1 MWRHRYRL
9 PLLALALGTCAAEAV
24 PLNIQTLVRAGQPPA
39 SVPVVVGPATLSFTP
54 PAPGHSLSVVGRLGL
69 KTNATWKLS
78 MNSSAGTVASVSL
91 VSKGGLP
98 ASTLEYLRISSPADT
113 NALALTAAPEVYMSR
128 SLTLPGPRKKDG
140 STMYFLKPNLSFYTN
155 AERVVV
161 GHRYPKFPSALT
173 HVFTLRL
180 ENTAR
185 GMDLWLDGRYLGV
198 VPAPTVLTAGSV
210 VLMAGN
216 ELVHAYDWPALR
228 SNAFLPLDLSPYA
241 RTGTTCRLLAEVSGL
256 STASVNTVS
265 GAPFLY
271 TQARDEIDVG
281 LSRWLEESVNPA
293 YCDNDTTRSSFNGCP
308 ESIILSVPTENHL
321 GAHVLCVVEPSATKV
336 PVLTLRVTRFG
347 LNYSDSGGRCD
358 EAFADTTA
366 VLPANAGEPLPP
378 NVVQVGTITA
388 GGLTT
393 GDPEQILPVYKVF
406 LPFKMGTIPDLL
418 GTEAPDFGKGNQ
430 YLDIELTKSIRLRG
444 TRRKPSGPPSA
455 VHVLA
460 LTLERCPVD
469 VAVVSSGA
477 DNVFY
482 AADNPAFTLRL
493 ANTRDDQSN
502 PVTVN
507 WAITDYLGRR
517 TAYSQV
523 VNVPGKT
530 VDGGVAAITIPVNQP
545 VLGYFDILFT
555 VTENLTGRELWRQPS
570 SFVLLPPD
578 TRTADTRDSPFG
590 VWWFNGVHGTC
601 GKLDVVG
608 NLLMKAGM
616 RKICPYSIGQYTEG
630 QLAAYKLSYSML
642 PWLRTE
648 AQVGSYIAQNP
659 NIPLGMIYHET
670 GTSSDGSTPYAEI
683 LGKPRP
689 ILSEVAMT
697 ALTNEIAKGVARGQ
711 FYRANYPDLKLTVGN
726 SHSGFTVQLIRYGFP
741 TNLVDCFAM
750 EGVGGYTLSESPPQD
765 SALQEVWWV
774 REMQRIYGC
783 ADIPVSSGYEYI
795 GRPAQDGSGLTEAEQ
810 AELFVRDAL
819 HCLAYGYLSINL
831 GGVDDYGDSYNGTI
845 YGGGGLLRRTPLL
858 TPKPVYAMCATM
870 TAMLD
875 GATFAGSLETGS
887 RSLYALEFKRAADYV
902 YPIWTL
908 RGKRLLN
915 VVVGGSAVSLT
926 DGMGNT
932 TTLVPAGGVVTFQ
945 ASQAPVYL
953 VTAAPIISA
962 ITPYAATFE
971 ERPIGA
977 RPDGPR
983 TLVVASPCGMPAPA
997 GTNVYNRHTLVN
1009 AAMPDDVV
1017 PVDAGARLQCT
1028 GWTLTVSSPSSGSG
1042 TNAVF
1047 LIDGETTNDV
1057 SVLTWEWER
1066 QFRLAPSAAGPGSI
1080 DVPAGWHTTGTVVT
1094 ITAAI
1099 APGAVFAGWTGDT
1112 DGASHPLGTSTVIQ
1126 LVMDR
1131 PRTIVA
1137 VFGDGDPGVTPLG
1150 TPIAWLGRFG
1160 LTNPVADDTA
1170 DVDHDGQ
1177 TAAQE
1182 FVAGTDPTNTLSAFK
1197 VVAHGLAGGSNFIVF
1212 LGSPNFGSPAAP
1224 FRMHFRSN
1232 LLEGAWQLIDG
1243 GIPRSSSGT
1252 NTWWN
1257 REGAG
1262 GGQGFFR
1269 PEATR

>member
-1 MWRHRYRL
+1 MTRHRSRL
-9 PLLALALGTCAAEAV
+9 TLLALALGACAAEAV
-24 PLNIQTLVRAGQPPA
+24 PLAVQTLDRAGQPPA
-39 SVPVVVGPATLSFTP
+39 PVPVVVGPATLSFVP
-54 PAPGHSLSVVGRLGL
+54 PAPGHSLSLVGRLGM
-69 KTNATWKLS
+69 KINATWKLS
-78 MNSSAGTVASVSL
+78 LNSSAGTVASLSL

-113 NALALTAAPEVYMSR
+113 NALALTASPEVYMSR

-161 GHRYPKFPSALT
+161 GSRYPTFPSALT
-173 HVFTLRL
+173 HAFTLRF

-198 VPAPTVLTAGSV
+198 VPAPTVLTAGSI

-216 ELVHAYDWPALR
+216 EVVSAYEWPALR

-241 RTGTTCRLLAEVSGL
+241 RTGTTCRLLAQVSGL
-256 STASVNTVS
+256 ATAAVNTVS
-265 GAPFLY
+265 GTPFLY

-336 PVLTLRVTRFG
+336 PVLSLRVTRFG

-366 VLPANAGEPLPP
+366 ILPANAGEPLPP
-378 NVVQVGTITA
+378 NVVQVGTIAA

-393 GDPEQILPVYKVF
+393 GDPEQMLPVYKVF

-430 YLDIELTKSIRLRG
+430 HLDIELTKSIRLKG

-460 LTLERCPVD
+460 LTLERSPVD
-469 VAVVSSGA
+469 VAITSSGA

-482 AADNPAFTLRL
+482 AADNPVFTVRL
-493 ANTRDDQSN
+493 ANTRDDQTN
-502 PVTVN
+502 PVTMN
-507 WAITDYLGRR
+507 WAITDYSGRR
-517 TAYSQV
+517 TAYSQL

-578 TRTADTRDSPFG
+578 TRTADPRDSPFG

-630 QLAAYKLSYSML
+630 QLAAYKLGYSML
-642 PWLRTE
+642 PWSRTE
-648 AQVGSYIAQNP
+648 AQIGSYIAQNP
-659 NIPLGMIYHET
+659 NIQFGMIYHET
-670 GTSSDGSTPYAEI
+670 GTSSDSSKPYAEI
-683 LGKPRP
+683 LGNPRP
-689 ILSEVAMT
+689 VLSEAAMT

-711 FYRANYPDLKLTVGN
+711 FYRTNHPGIKLTVGN

-765 SALQEVWWV
+765 SALQEVWWI

-783 ADIPVSSGYEYI
+783 AGIPVSSGFEYI
-795 GRPAQDGSGLTEAEQ
+795 GRPAQDGSGLTEGEQ

-831 GGVDDYGDSYNGTI
+831 GGVEDYGDSYNGTI
-845 YGGGGLLRRTPLL
+845 YGGGGLLRRNPML

-870 TAMLD
+870 TTLLD
-875 GATFAGSLETGS
+875 GATYSGSLETGS
-887 RSLYALEFKRAADYV
+887 RSLYAMEFKRAADYV

-908 RGKRLLN
+908 RGKRLLT
-915 VVVGGSAVSLT
+915 VAVGDANVSLT

-932 TTLVPAGGVVTFQ
+932 TNLVPAAGIVTLQ
-945 ASQAPVYL
+945 AGQAPVYL
-953 VTAAPIISA
+953 ATTAPITGTL
-962 ITPYAATFE
+962 TPYAATFG

-977 RPDGPR
+977 APDGRR
-983 TLVVASPCGMPAPA
+983 TLVVTSPFGRPSPA
-997 GTNVYNRHTLVN
+997 GTNLYDRYTLV
-1009 AAMPDDVV
+1009 AADLADGVV

-1028 GWTLTVSSPSSGSG
+1028 GWTLTVSQPSSGRG
-1042 TNAVF
+1042 TPAVF
-1047 LIDGETTNDV
+1047 LLDGETTNDV
-1057 SVLTWEWER
+1057 SVLAWEWQH
-1066 QFRLAPSAAGPGSI
+1066 QFRLSPSVAGYGAV

-1094 ITAAI
+1094 VTASTRFGSA
-1099 APGAVFAGWTGDT
+1099 FAGWTGET
-1112 DGASHPLGTSTVIQ
+1112 DGASFPLGTNTVIQ
-1126 LVMDR
+1126 LAMDR
-1131 PRTIVA
+1131 PRAIAALFT
-1137 VFGDGDPGVTPLG
+1137 GGNPGYTPLG
-1150 TPIAWLGRFG
+1150 TPIAWLDHYG
-1160 LTNPVADDTA
+1160 LTNHVADDTA

-1182 FVAGTDPTNTLSAFK
+1182 FVAGTDPTNTLSSFK
-1197 VVAHGLAGGSNFIVF
+1197 VIAQVLAGGSNSIVF
-1212 LGSPNFGSPAAP
+1212 LGSSHFGSPSAP

-1243 GIPRSSSGT
+1243 GIPRAPSGT
-1252 NTWWN
+1252 NTWWYH
-1257 REGAG
+1257 EGPG
-1262 GGQGFFR
+1262 GSGFFR